1 MKMKGHTT
9 IELTDVNTGEKE
21 VHQDDNLVTN
31 ALSWLL
37 NKSCGIFCN
46 NPVASAIGPGDALVK
61 ACTGGVF
68 LFKEPLEEDVNTV
81 YAPIGAE
88 LVGCGSGIP
97 YTGALDLA
105 GSYNAIESGFS
116 DDGMSYKH
124 VWDFNT
130 SQANGR
136 ISCVCL
142 TTQAGGKVTPGVPY
156 FDEGYKLDGEAT
168 FVAGTKIIQLPKK
181 ENGQSASFSS
191 LLWFDLDGGRL
202 FIDRSNYG
210 NNRALTTTMVIDKYR
225 ASFHNAVSLWEST
238 FGQHGDNLE
247 GTVSVEMPQ
256 GLIDAV
262 NADSG
267 NDYYYNRFTEGNKL
281 YVFPKKYYQG
291 AYDIDVGKRINV
303 WRIDL
308 DALEGSFLTVE
319 NRLPMKI
326 RYSPNNVCALTFGDY
341 LFVIGDDLKMYRIN
355 MVDPSDYS
363 TVKLQDGS
371 DLQMVDA
378 YFRYPCYHAGR
389 LLFSY
394 GNFTCSVDPQYCVAS
409 FRNENVV
416 RQYLSLGDFLVGQQN
431 NYMVPYIDPCVLVT
445 INNLQT
451 PVVKT
456 ASQSMKVTYTI
467 GFGEG

>member
-1 MKMKGHTT
+1 
-9 IELTDVNTGEKE
+9 
-21 VHQDDNLVTN
+21 
-31 ALSWLL
+31 
-37 NKSCGIFCN
+37 
-46 NPVASAIGPGDALVK
+46 
-61 ACTGGVF
+61 
-68 LFKEPLEEDVNTV
+68 
-81 YAPIGAE
+81 
-88 LVGCGSGIP
+88 
-97 YTGALDLA
+97 
-105 GSYNAIESGFS
+105 
-116 DDGMSYKH
+116 MSYKH

-168 FVAGTKIIQLPKK
+168 FVAGAKQVQLPKK
-181 ENGQSASFSS
+181 ENGQDTSFSS
-191 LLWFDLDGGRL
+191 LLWFDPDGGRL

-267 NDYYYNRFTEGNKL
+267 DNYYNNRFTEGNKL
-281 YVFPKKYYQG
+281 YVFPKKCYQSSYY
-291 AYDIDVGKRINV
+291 IDVGKSINV
-303 WRIDL
+303 WRINL
-308 DALEGSFLTVE
+308 ETLEGSYLTVE
-319 NRLPMKI
+319 NRLPKKI
-326 RYSPNNVCALTFGDY
+326 NYRPNDKFALTFGDF
-341 LFVIGDDLKMYRIN
+341 LFVIGDDLKMYRLN

-371 DLQMVDA
+371 DLSMVDA
-378 YFRYPCYHAGR
+378 YFRYPCCHAGR

-394 GNFTCSVDPQYCVAS
+394 GNFTCSVDPQSCVAS
-409 FRNENVV
+409 FRNEKLTYP
-416 RQYLSLGDFLVGQQN
+416 RLSCGDFLVSQLGS
-431 NYMVPYIDPCVLVT
+431 YTIPYVDPCVLVT

>member
-9 IELTDVNTGEKE
+9 IELTDVNTGKKE

-68 LFKEPLEEDVNTV
+68 LFKEPLEEDADTI

-116 DDGMSYKH
+116 DDGTSYKH

-130 SQANGR
+130 SQANGK

-168 FVAGTKIIQLPKK
+168 FVAGTKQVKLPKK
-181 ENGQSASFSS
+181 ENGQETQFSS
-191 LLWFDLDGGRL
+191 LLWLDPDGGRL
-202 FIDRSNYG
+202 FVDRSNYG
-210 NNRALTTTMVIDKYR
+210 QSLTTTMVIDEYR

-256 GLIDAV
+256 GLVDAV
-262 NADSG
+262 NADPGG
-267 NDYYYNRFTEGNKL
+267 NYSYNHFTEGNKL

-291 AYDIDVGKRINV
+291 SCDIDVGKRINA

-308 DALEGSFLTVE
+308 DTLEGDYVAVE
-319 NRLPMKI
+319 NRLPVKI
-326 RYSPNNVCALTFGDY
+326 RYSLYNACVLTSGDFF
-341 LFVIGDDLKMYRIN
+341 FVIGDGLKLYRIN
-355 MVDPSDYS
+355 MLDPLDYS

-371 DLQMVDA
+371 DLTMVDA
-378 YFRYPCYHAGR
+378 YFRNPFCHAGR
-389 LLFSY
+389 LFFSY
-394 GNFTCSVDPQYCVAS
+394 GNFTCSVDPQSCVAS
-409 FRNENVV
+409 FRNEEDD
-416 RQYLSLGDFLVGQQN
+416 RTWLSCGDFLVGQQS
-431 NYMVPYIDPCVLVT
+431 NYMVPHVDPCVLVT

-451 PVVKT
+451 PVLKT

>member
-1 MKMKGHTT
+1 MKMKGHTM

-68 LFKEPLEEDVNTV
+68 LFKEPLEEDVDTIHV
-81 YAPIGAE
+81 PEGAE

-130 SQANGR
+130 SQANGK

-156 FDEGYKLDGEAT
+156 FDEGYKLDGEAM
-168 FVAGTKIIQLPKK
+168 FVVGTKQVQPPKN
-181 ENGQSASFSS
+181 ENGQSTSYS
-191 LLWFDLDGGRL
+191 LLWFDPDGGRL
-202 FIDRSNYG
+202 FIDRSNYDA
-210 NNRALTTTMVIDKYR
+210 RALTTTMVIDKYR
-225 ASFHNAVSLWEST
+225 ASFHNAFSLWEST
-238 FGQHGDNLE
+238 FGDHGDNLE

-262 NADSG
+262 NADAGGYYCHKKFTVG
-267 NDYYYNRFTEGNKL
+267 NEVHVFLKRGRSDL
-281 YVFPKKYYQG
+281 Y
-291 AYDIDVGKRINV
+291 RINEGERISV
-303 WRIDL
+303 WRVDMET
-308 DALEGSFLTVE
+308 LECGYVTVE
-319 NRLPMKI
+319 NKLPTNIYFSNSNATMNLL
-326 RYSPNNVCALTFGDY
+326 SFGDY
-341 LFVIGDDLKMYRIN
+341 LFVIGVDMKMYRVN
-355 MVDPSDYS
+355 TLDPSDYS

-371 DLQMVDA
+371 DLSMVDA
-378 YFRYPCYHAGR
+378 YFRNPCCHAGR

-394 GNFTCSVDPQYCVAS
+394 GNFTCSVDPQSCVAS
-409 FRNENVV
+409 FRNEKVE
-416 RQYLSLGDFLVGQQN
+416 RTRFSCGDYLVSD
-431 NYMVPYIDPCVLVT
+431 YMIPYVDPCVLVT
-445 INNLQT
+445 VNNLQT